1 MEIGKTLYVHQRDDW
16 RDWLQANHDREPEI
30 WLVFY
35 RKGSGKPS
43 LPYDDAVEEA
53 LCFGWID
60 SIVKK
65 LDDHARAQRFS
76 PRKPKS
82 EWSETNLERIRRLK
96 EQGKMAPAGLAAV
109 GDRLDGRFQV
119 PPDILRELKRDAE
132 VWRNFQRF
140 PESYQRV
147 RIGWI
152 DMSRK
157 RPEVYKQ
164 RLDYF
169 LRMTKRNKR
178 FGSVR

>member
-1 MEIGKTLYVHQRDDW
+1 MEIGKTLYVTDRTQW
-16 RDWLQANHDREPEI
+16 RRWLEDNHDSEPEV
-30 WLVFY
+30 WLIFY
-35 RKGSGKPS
+35 RKNSGKPS
-43 LPYDDAVEEA
+43 IPYSDAVEEA

-65 LDDHARAQRFS
+65 HGEHSSAQRFS

-82 EWSETNLERIRRLK
+82 KWSEMNLERVRRLR

-109 GDRLDGRFQV
+109 GDLLAEELEV
-119 PPDILRELKRDAE
+119 PLDILSELKQDAE
-132 VWRNFQRF
+132 VWANFREF
-140 PESYQRV
+140 PDSYKRI

-152 DMSRK
+152 DMARSRPPVF
-157 RPEVYKQ
+157 RQ

-178 FGSVR
+178 FGMVQ